1 MQNADLGRLM
11 LKLEILSQNACEDFS
26 AAKKNLLTQ
35 KDRTLFLI
43 SEYDKVSPTILINKL
58 HIVKSNLALICKQL
72 NLEKLITSSMD
83 KSDRRIIYY
92 SVTDAGKKY
101 LDSKL
106 SYIQNNTIACT
117 QDKDFVDSLQK
128 VVDILSDKF

>member
-1 MQNADLGRLM
+1 MRDTELARLM

-26 AAKKNLLTQ
+26 SNKKFLLSQ
-35 KDRTLFLI
+35 KDKVLFVI
-43 SEYDKVSPTILINKL
+43 SEYAQVSPTVLINRL

-72 NLEKLITSSMD
+72 LTEGYITSTAD
-83 KSDRRIIYY
+83 KSDRRVIYY
-92 SVTDAGKKY
+92 TVTDQGKKY

-117 QDKDFVDSLQK
+117 QDPEFLDSLKK
-128 VVDILSDKF
+128 VIETLSERF